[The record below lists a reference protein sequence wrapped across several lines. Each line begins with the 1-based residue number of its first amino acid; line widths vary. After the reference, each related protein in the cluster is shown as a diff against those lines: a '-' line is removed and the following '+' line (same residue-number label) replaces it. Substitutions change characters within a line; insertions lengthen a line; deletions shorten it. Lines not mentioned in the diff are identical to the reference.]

1 MSNDFLKSLED
12 NVSNLYVSDSLKDKV
27 DFKESLTT
35 DVFYVKIND
44 HNYDLHKYKNTG
56 DIVTFKFFLEKP
68 QFKKIILSRFNE
80 LDLYVDN
87 IKART
92 FTVDKENITIKIKK
106 LKNIYK
112 VKLSLK
118 RELNKKEIL

>member
-1 MSNDFLKSLED
+1 MSDDFLKQLE
-12 NVSNLYVSDSLKDKV
+12 NNTSNLYVSDSLKDKV
-27 DFKESLTT
+27 NFNESSTT
-35 DVFYVKIND
+35 DVFYVKING

-56 DIVTFKFFLEKP
+56 DLVTFKFFLEKP
-68 QFKKIILSRFNE
+68 QFKKIILSSFSD

-92 FTVDKENITIKIKK
+92 ITVDKENIRIKIKK

-118 RELNKKEIL
+118 RNLNKKEIL

>member
-12 NVSNLYVSDSLKDKV
+12 NASNLYVSDSLKDKV
-27 DFKESLTT
+27 DFNESLTT

>member
-12 NVSNLYVSDSLKDKV
+12 NTNNLYVSDSLKDKV
-27 DFKESLTT
+27 DFNESLTT

>member
-1 MSNDFLKSLED
+1 MSDNFLKSLED
-12 NVSNLYVSDSLKDKV
+12 KASDLYISDSLKGKV
-27 DFKESLTT
+27 DFSDSATL
-35 DVFYVKIND
+35 DVFYVKINGY
-44 HNYDLHKYKNTG
+44 NYELHKYKNTG
-56 DIVTFKFFLEKP
+56 NIVTFKFFLEKP
-68 QFKKIILSRFNE
+68 HFKKIILSRFNE

-106 LKNIYK
+106 MKNIYK

-118 RELNKKEIL
+118 RNLDKREIL